1 MEHPFTLKVDS
12 HTELYGI
19 IGNPVRHSLSPA
31 LHNAAFSAI
40 GLNAVYL
47 AFEAEDIEKC
57 IEGIKGLGV
66 KGMSVTIPFKE
77 SVIPCLGAIDPLAR
91 RIGAVNTIVNRGGRL
106 MGYNTDAIGALM
118 ALEAKAPLK
127 GKNCILLGA
136 GGAAR
141 AIGFILKQ
149 KGASLSIFNRSLRR
163 GQRLARSLECR
174 FIPLEEIAA
183 VRGDILIQTTP
194 VGMSPHSDQC
204 PVPEAVLRPGM
215 VVMDIIYDPLETR
228 LLRMARERGCTAING
243 IPMLIYQGAEQF
255 RLWTGVNPPLSA
267 MSKAIE
273 EVLSKRHEAQ

>member
-31 LHNAAFSAI
+31 LHNAAFSAVA
-40 GLNAVYL
+40 LNAVYL
-47 AFEAEDIEKC
+47 AFEAEDIEGC
-57 IEGIKGLGV
+57 IEGITGLGV

-77 SVIPCLGAIDPLAR
+77 SVIPCLSAIDPLAR

-106 MGYNTDAIGALM
+106 TGYNTDAIGALM
-118 ALEAKAPLK
+118 ALEAETSLP
-127 GKNCILLGA
+127 GKSCILLGA

-149 KGASLSIFNRSLRR
+149 KGASLSIVNRSRGR

-174 FIPLEEIAA
+174 FISLEEIAD
-183 VRGDILIQTTP
+183 VRGDILIQTMP
-194 VGMSPHSDQC
+194 VGMSPHVDQC
-204 PVPEAVLRPGM
+204 PVPEVVLRQGM
-215 VVMDIIYDPLETR
+215 VVMDIIYDPFETR

-243 IPMLIYQGAEQF
+243 IPMLINQAAEQF
-255 RLWTGVNPPLSA
+255 RLWTGVDPPLSA
-267 MSKAIE
+267 MHKAIE
-273 EVLSKRHEAQ
+273 EALSKRHEAH